1 MHTVDVD
8 RIPTLEDVAKRAGV
22 STATVSR
29 CFNNSGV
36 VHPQTRER
44 VELAISDLGYTP
56 NFGARALAS
65 NRTGTIGVVIPTM
78 ENAIFA
84 QGLQAMEETLSKQD
98 VTLLVATSG
107 YSAEQEYVK
116 IRAMVAR
123 GVDGLGLIGFKR
135 SQQVYDFL
143 SARSM
148 PFVLLWNYSEISP
161 HPCIG
166 FDNHEAAAAMARRVV
181 ELGHRHIAMIA
192 GRSEGNDRAAGRITG
207 VIGTLSAQGLELVG
221 GAPIECDYSF
231 EAGEAA
237 ANDLLSGPTP
247 PTAIICGNDVL
258 AVGAMRGA
266 RHMGLTVPND
276 VSVVGFD
283 DIDLAQAV
291 DPPLT
296 TIHAPHRRMGRAA
309 ARMLLSFSDL
319 EAADARISFSTE
331 IIERGSLAP
340 AGKPQKRR

>member
-1 MHTVDVD
+1 MPIPDAD
-8 RIPTLEDVAKRAGV
+8 QIPTLEDVARRAGV

-29 CFNNSGV
+29 CLNNSGSV
-36 VHPQTRER
+36 RPQTRER
-44 VELAISDLGYTP
+44 VEQAISDLGYTP

-98 VTLLVATSG
+98 ITLLVATSG
-107 YSAEQEYVK
+107 YSAEQEFVK

-123 GVDGLGLIGFKR
+123 GVDGLALIGFER
-135 SQQVYDFL
+135 SKQVYDFL

-148 PFVLLWNYSEISP
+148 PFVLLWNYSETSP
-161 HPCIG
+161 YPCIG
-166 FDNHEAAAAMARRVV
+166 FDNHEAAAAMARRVT
-181 ELGHRHIAMIA
+181 ELGHRNIAMIA
-192 GRSEGNDRAAGRITG
+192 GWSEGNDRAAGRIAG
-207 VIGTLSAQGLELVG
+207 VVDTLSERGLELL
-221 GAPIECDYSF
+221 GAAPVECDYSF

-237 ANDLLSGPTP
+237 ATDFLSGPVP

-266 RHMGLTVPND
+266 RRMGLNVPND
-276 VSVVGFD
+276 LSVVGFD
-283 DIDLAQAV
+283 DIDLALAV

-296 TIHAPHRRMGRAA
+296 TVHAPHRRMGHAA
-309 ARMLLSFSDL
+309 ARMLLSLSGIASA
-319 EAADARISFSTE
+319 ETRISFSTE
-331 IIERGSLAP
+331 IIERGSLVP
-340 AGKPQKRR
+340 TGKP